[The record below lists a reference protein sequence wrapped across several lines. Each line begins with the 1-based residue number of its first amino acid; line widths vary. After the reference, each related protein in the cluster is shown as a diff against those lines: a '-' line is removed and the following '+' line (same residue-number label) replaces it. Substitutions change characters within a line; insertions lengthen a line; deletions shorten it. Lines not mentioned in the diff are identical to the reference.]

1 MTTQWEYEFDP
12 YGDNPLNK
20 IVDEA
25 HTITPANGKD
35 FTFFIPR
42 KGPFHRRSVV
52 LRDAVT
58 GNELNLGTDYYF
70 GWRYDDIITSGSVQP
85 VYGAIVMND
94 PTKTY
99 QVLMDYQN
107 LGGSTMLD
115 DAEIVTLLANT
126 GRDPRRALWTDV
138 VDIPEALPPIPHRES
153 TGVVIGFDSVVEVLY
168 KIADSINSGNVKSM
182 QALMEHVADHH
193 NPHRITLEDLGID
206 ELGNLIPAT
215 KEEAEGGTDNTHYM
229 TALRTDQYAKAVIL
243 PILNTH
249 VSDQNNPH
257 NVTKS
262 QVGLGSVQNYPV
274 ASTTEAE
281 AGVATNRYMTPATSV
296 LLMNSLFKPLVD
308 AHIADKANPHGTT
321 KAQVGLGN
329 VDNYQ
334 TATAAEASEG
344 KATNR
349 FMTPYLVGVA
359 IAGQVNAA
367 IDYHTGDFN
376 NPHKT
381 TKAQVGLGS
390 VDNYAT
396 ASVQDATAGTATDKF
411 MTPYLTANA
420 IIVQA
425 PIAMEFHTNDNNN
438 PHGVTKT
445 QVGLGNVSNYAMAT
459 LTEATGATS
468 NERYMSPYLTDQ
480 LIAKRLQE
488 AGVGDSVTKES
499 IGLGNVDNYASAT
512 TNDMITLNGTKF
524 VTTNVLAA
532 FFQQGGGASTFITKN
547 TVGLNQVQN
556 LPVATVEDMASR
568 NNTTYATPH
577 TVDKMMSDNV
587 VANPILTQQS
597 DTNFDKKPYSL
608 IAPESVMGVEATGD
622 GLVSSYRATDIVDS
636 EQAYF
641 YSKYALSGNKTVVY
655 SLTKPVASAAMSV
668 GMIYLKS
675 KTDDFGY
682 YFGVQID
689 GTSASLV
696 MMEAG
701 SATPVGTAKTIVA
714 PAANTKISMTVVL
727 TPASGAYNISVLDTT
742 GNNFSFAGTIAD
754 LLTAAGLPD
763 DASTLSL
770 QGAVALSVD
779 VDLETLGTNGITLG
793 STFIPADVNR
803 VLYNVNTGATYSYDG
818 TNWTASTRPVYYRKG
833 TTYWNPM
840 TDELFLATTT
850 KSCVPFGTGTIVN

>member
-12 YGDNPLNK
+12 YGDNPNNK

-52 LRDAVT
+52 LKDAVT
-58 GNELNLGTDYYF
+58 GNPLNLGTDYYF

-99 QVLMDYQN
+99 QVLATYQT
-107 LGGSTMLD
+107 LGGSTLLD

-215 KEEAEGGTDNTHYM
+215 KEEAEAGTNNTHYM

-296 LLMNSLFKPLVD
+296 MLMNAQFKPLVD

-321 KAQVGLGN
+321 KSQVGLGN

-367 IDYHTGDFN
+367 IDYHTGDFD

-381 TKAQVGLGS
+381 TKAQVGLGN

-396 ASVQDATAGTATDKF
+396 ASIQEATAGTAIDKF

-425 PIAMEFHTNDNNN
+425 PIVMEFHTNDNNN

-445 QVGLGNVSNYAMAT
+445 QVGLGNVSNYATASLDEAKAGTAT
-459 LTEATGATS
+459 DRFLTPAGAAA
-468 NERYMSPYLTDQ
+468 
-480 LIAKRLQE
+480 LITLKLKDYP
-488 AGVGDSVTKES
+488 GPTVTKES
-499 IGLGNVDNYASAT
+499 IGLGLVENYAPATDEDMVSLEGSKYVTVSALKSFLSGEGG
-512 TNDMITLNGTKF
+512 TN
-524 VTTNVLAA
+524 
-532 FFQQGGGASTFITKN
+532 FITK
-547 TVGLNQVQN
+547 TLVGLDKVNN
-556 LPVATVEDMASR
+556 YGIATNEDIENRVKTA
-568 NNTTYATPH
+568 YATPN
-577 TVDKMMSDNV
+577 TVELMLEDSLETNLLLTSSNPGSLTGGTYPIILPDSSLGV
-587 VANPILTQQS
+587 V
-597 DTNFDKKPYSL
+597 
-608 IAPESVMGVEATGD
+608 ATGD
-622 GLVSSYRATDIVDS
+622 GMVVSYSPAQADSYTS
-636 EQAYF
+636 
-641 YSKYALSGNKTVVY
+641 VY
-655 SLTKPVASAAMSV
+655 S
-668 GMIYLKS
+668 I
-675 KTDDFGY
+675 
-682 YFGVQID
+682 
-689 GTSASLV
+689 TSYA
-696 MMEAG
+696 
-701 SATPVGTAKTIVA
+701 
-714 PAANTKISMTVVL
+714 
-727 TPASGAYNISVLDTT
+727 
-742 GNNFSFAGTIAD
+742 
-754 LLTAAGLPD
+754 LTAANQVVNYKLTNATD
-763 DASTLSL
+763 K
-770 QGAVALSVD
+770 
-779 VDLETLGTNGITLG
+779 LGM
-793 STFIPADVNR
+793 FIPFANFFAKSLDFGFNLAVKFEADGAWLGMVGTDNSYGIGDKVSIPAIRVGDTITMKVTLTPSTNAYAISFVAGGQTFSMNGTLKTVLDLIGLEDAPSNFVMSGAFGLSAEVDNTLASNDVTLTSDYIPVSSKRRLVYVADKSVYAYSNAGWTKVNES
-803 VLYNVNTGATYSYDG
+803 YSLVPG
-818 TNWTASTRPVYYRKG
+818 RQ
-833 TTYWNPM
+833 YWNPIS
-840 TDELFLATTT
+840 DELFVAVTT
-850 KSCVPFGTGTIVN
+850 KRAIAFGMGSIVN

>member
-12 YGDNPLNK
+12 YGDNPLNE
-20 IVDEA
+20 IVDEP

-42 KGPFHRRSVV
+42 KGPFHRRSVK
-52 LRDAVT
+52 LKDAVT
-58 GNELNLGTDYYF
+58 GNPLNIGTDYYF

-99 QVLMDYQN
+99 QVLVTYQT
-107 LGGSTMLD
+107 LGGSTLLD

-168 KIADSINSGNVKSM
+168 KIADSITTGNVKAM

-215 KEEAEGGTDNTHYM
+215 KEEAEGGVNNTHYM
-229 TALRTDQYAKAVIL
+229 TALRTDQYAKAVIV
-243 PILNTH
+243 PILNAHTG
-249 VSDQNNPH
+249 DQNNPH

-281 AGVATNRYMTPATSV
+281 AGVATNRYMTPATST
-296 LLMNSLFKPLVD
+296 LLMNALFKPMID
-308 AHIADKANPHGTT
+308 QHIADKNNPHNTT
-321 KAQVGLGN
+321 KAQIGLGN

-344 KATNR
+344 KANNR

-367 IDYHTGDFN
+367 IDYHTGDFD

-396 ASVQDATAGTATDKF
+396 ATIQEATAGTATDKF

-425 PIAMEFHTNDNNN
+425 PIALEFHTNDNNN

-445 QVGLGNVSNYAMAT
+445 QVGLGNVSNYTTASLDEAKAGTAT
-459 LTEATGATS
+459 DRFLTPAGAS
-468 NERYMSPYLTDQ
+468 A
-480 LIAKRLQE
+480 LITLKLQGYE
-488 AGVGDSVTKES
+488 GPTATKES
-499 IGLGNVDNYASAT
+499 IGLGLVENYAPAT
-512 TNDMITLNGTKF
+512 DDDMVSLTGSKYVTVAALNKFFTGEGGPKFVTKALVGLDKVNNYGVATNEDIEARVATAYATPNTVELILEDSLETNILLTSSDPGNLTGGTYPIVLPDSNVGVVATGNGMVISYSPTLAKAFTSVYSITSYPLTAVNKVVNYTLSKATDKLGMFIPFAQFFAKSLDFGFNLGIKFAKDGAWLAMIGTDNSYGIGDKVSIPAIKLGDTIKMKVTLTTETGAYAVSFVAGGQTFSLNGTLKTVLDLIGLTDDPSNF
-524 VTTNVLAA
+524 VMSGAFGLSAEVDDTLASNDVTLTSDYIPVSSKKRLVYVA
-532 FFQQGGGASTFITKN
+532 DNSVYSYSDVGWTKVSEN
-547 TVGLNQVQN
+547 
-556 LPVATVEDMASR
+556 
-568 NNTTYATPH
+568 
-577 TVDKMMSDNV
+577 
-587 VANPILTQQS
+587 
-597 DTNFDKKPYSL
+597 YSL
-608 IAPESVMGVEATGD
+608 VPG
-622 GLVSSYRATDIVDS
+622 R
-636 EQAYF
+636 Q
-641 YSKYALSGNKTVVY
+641 
-655 SLTKPVASAAMSV
+655 
-668 GMIYLKS
+668 
-675 KTDDFGY
+675 
-682 YFGVQID
+682 
-689 GTSASLV
+689 
-696 MMEAG
+696 
-701 SATPVGTAKTIVA
+701 
-714 PAANTKISMTVVL
+714 
-727 TPASGAYNISVLDTT
+727 
-742 GNNFSFAGTIAD
+742 
-754 LLTAAGLPD
+754 
-763 DASTLSL
+763 
-770 QGAVALSVD
+770 
-779 VDLETLGTNGITLG
+779 
-793 STFIPADVNR
+793 
-803 VLYNVNTGATYSYDG
+803 
-818 TNWTASTRPVYYRKG
+818 
-833 TTYWNPM
+833 YWNPIS
-840 TDELFLATTT
+840 DELFVAVTT
-850 KSCVPFGTGTIVN
+850 KRAIAFGMGSIVN